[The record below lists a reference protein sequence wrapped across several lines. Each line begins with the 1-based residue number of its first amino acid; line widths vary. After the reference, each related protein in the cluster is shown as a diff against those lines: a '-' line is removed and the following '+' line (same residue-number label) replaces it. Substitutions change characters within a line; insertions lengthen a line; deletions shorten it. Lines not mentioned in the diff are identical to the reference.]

1 MTGTGNL
8 LQRAIPRL
16 YLAASGTVTN
26 DSVSD
31 VLDSAQEVTKDTAN
45 EVNQFVQYF
54 YDHIPNLIAFGM
66 KVLFAIIFFLIGRKV
81 IKWIRKIVS
90 RSMERANADVG
101 VKQFVDSMLKFVMYA
116 VLIFLIATKFGV
128 ESSSVAALIA
138 SAGVAIGLAV
148 QGSLSNFARMTTIDN
163 KTIIVPNGILTDNSL
178 TNVTARPERQLDL
191 KVGIAYD
198 ADLKKAKGLI
208 ETMLLNDKDVIQDE
222 EIKVFVD
229 ELADSSVVIGLRAWV
244 KTEAYW
250 TTRWR
255 VLEEIKLQFD
265 EAGIEIPFNQ
275 LTVHMKEGK

>member
-1 MTGTGNL
+1 MVNSAG
-8 LQRAIPRL
+8 IE
-16 YLAASGTVTN
+16 GTVK
-26 DSVSD
+26 SI
-31 VLDSAQEVTKDTAN
+31 QI
-45 EVNQFVQYF
+45 F
-54 YDHIPNLIAFGM
+54 Y
-66 KVLFAIIFFLIGRKV
+66 
-81 IKWIRKIVS
+81 
-90 RSMERANADVG
+90 
-101 VKQFVDSMLKFVMYA
+101 
-116 VLIFLIATKFGV
+116 T
-128 ESSSVAALIA
+128 
-138 SAGVAIGLAV
+138 
-148 QGSLSNFARMTTIDN
+148 RMTTIDN

-222 EIKVFVD
+222 EIKVFAD

>member
-1 MTGTGNL
+1 M
-8 LQRAIPRL
+8 
-16 YLAASGTVTN
+16 LAALV
-26 DSVSD
+26 
-31 VLDSAQEVTKDTAN
+31 
-45 EVNQFVQYF
+45 
-54 YDHIPNLIAFGM
+54 AF
-66 KVLFAIIFFLIGRKV
+66 FIGRLV
-81 IKWIRKIVS
+81 IKWIRKIVR
-90 RSMERANADVG
+90 RSFERSEADKG
-101 VKQFVDSMLKFVMYA
+101 VEQFVDSLLKYGLYGI
-116 VLIFLIATKFGV
+116 LIFCLI
-128 ESSSVAALIA
+128 SSLGFDTTSVAALLA
-138 SAGVAIGLAV
+138 SSGVAIGLAL
-148 QGSLSNFARMTTIDN
+148 QGSLSNFAGGILILILKPFEVGDYIMVNSAGIEGTVKSIQIFYTRMTTIDN

>member
-1 MTGTGNL
+1 MRCPYCNHITDDDSMFC
-8 LQRAIPRL
+8 
-16 YLAASGTVTN
+16 ASC
-26 DSVSD
+26 
-31 VLDSAQEVTKDTAN
+31 
-45 EVNQFVQYF
+45 
-54 YDHIPNLIAFGM
+54 
-66 KVLFAIIFFLIGRKV
+66 GRK
-81 IKWIRKIVS
+81 IEPRGNTYQHTTEMPKMSLYEDDFDMEEERKGKS
-90 RSMERANADVG
+90 S
-101 VKQFVDSMLKFVMYA
+101 
-116 VLIFLIATKFGV
+116 
-128 ESSSVAALIA
+128 SSSVPVIIA
-138 SAGVAIGLAV
+138 GIEGTVKSI
-148 QGSLSNFARMTTIDN
+148 QIFYTRMTTIDN

>member
-148 QGSLSNFARMTTIDN
+148 QGSLSNFAGGILILILKPFEVGDYIMVNSAGIEGTVKSIQIFYTRMTTIDN

-178 TNVTARPERQLDL
+178 TNVTARPERQFGAATISHARSSRMALAVINSGSPGPTPTPYNL
-191 KVGIAYD
+191 PLLIAV
-198 ADLKKAKGLI
+198 L
-208 ETMLLNDKDVIQDE
+208 T
-222 EIKVFVD
+222 
-229 ELADSSVVIGLRAWV
+229 SR
-244 KTEAYW
+244 
-250 TTRWR
+250 R
-255 VLEEIKLQFD
+255 VPAHRRTPPARRIFR
-265 EAGIEIPFNQ
+265 
-275 LTVHMKEGK
+275 

>member
-128 ESSSVAALIA
+128 
-138 SAGVAIGLAV
+138 
-148 QGSLSNFARMTTIDN
+148 DN

>member
-90 RSMERANADVG
+90 RSMERANADV
-101 VKQFVDSMLKFVMYA
+101 
-116 VLIFLIATKFGV
+116 
-128 ESSSVAALIA
+128 
-138 SAGVAIGLAV
+138 
-148 QGSLSNFARMTTIDN
+148 
-163 KTIIVPNGILTDNSL
+163 
-178 TNVTARPERQLDL
+178 
-191 KVGIAYD
+191 
-198 ADLKKAKGLI
+198 
-208 ETMLLNDKDVIQDE
+208 
-222 EIKVFVD
+222 
-229 ELADSSVVIGLRAWV
+229 
-244 KTEAYW
+244 
-250 TTRWR
+250 
-255 VLEEIKLQFD
+255 
-265 EAGIEIPFNQ
+265 
-275 LTVHMKEGK
+275 